1 MTLLVK
7 MSLFGLRVALSKR
20 SILGAGVL
28 RSTDLKSFPVLRV
41 NEDGYFYLKINE
53 INSLKKVLRMSSR

>member
-1 MTLLVK
+1 MALLVK
-7 MSLFGLRVALSKR
+7 MSLFGLRVALSKG

-28 RSTDLKSFPVLRV
+28 RSIDLKSFPILRV

-53 INSLKKVLRMSSR
+53 INS